1 MCTRSVAASA
11 PPFGTIDPVRVRE
24 ASAGG
29 TVAVAAIAC
38 VMLGGVARA
47 DDKAASL
54 AAIQKAAP
62 VCEASREYCFAI
74 QLHVAAS
81 DAGLVAGADWL
92 KAQLTGAN
100 RHFAPLGVGFIL
112 AGVDSLPDSAMHIE
126 TRADRNAIAVGRL
139 GGRIIHVFI
148 VGQLDDVDVEGSIAY
163 GVTWRRPS
171 DTRKYII
178 VSAQALERTLAH
190 ELGHFF
196 GLPHSTYDVSIMN
209 KADRK
214 EPPVEQRTFADDEI
228 AAMRPVLGRLVR
240 GKVIVAVKR

>member
-1 MCTRSVAASA
+1 MDAVTMGKASM
-11 PPFGTIDPVRVRE
+11 
-24 ASAGG
+24 GG
-29 TVAVAAIAC
+29 AVVVAAIAC

-47 DDKAASL
+47 DDDAGTL

-62 VCEASREYCFAI
+62 GCEASRDYCFAI
-74 QLHVAAS
+74 QLHVATS

-92 KAQLTGAN
+92 KAQLSGAN
-100 RHFAPLGVGFIL
+100 RHFAPLGVGFTL

-126 TRADRNAIAVGRL
+126 TRADRNALAVGRL

-163 GVTWRRPS
+163 GVTWRRPN

-209 KADRK
+209 KSERK
-214 EPPVEQRTFADDEI
+214 EPPVEQRTFADEEI
-228 AAMRPVLGRLVR
+228 ATMRPVLERLVR
-240 GKVIVAVKR
+240 CKVIVEVNR